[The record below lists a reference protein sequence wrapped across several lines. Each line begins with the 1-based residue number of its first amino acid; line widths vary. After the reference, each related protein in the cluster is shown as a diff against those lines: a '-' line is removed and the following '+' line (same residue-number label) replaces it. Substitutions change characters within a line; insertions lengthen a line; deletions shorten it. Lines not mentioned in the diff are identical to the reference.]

1 MWYPER
7 GSSPEGRLMSGDSGA
22 TRQLQDHVQVPG
34 ANPSGV
40 TLLGAAN
47 SPAPPPL
54 LLPLAAAAAAAAAEA
69 AEPKA
74 PNSASKVYLFLVGC
88 ELRKKVGLF
97 ESCRSRFEK
106 KNIQTVEMCDKSIS

>member
-1 MWYPER
+1 LDLE
-7 GSSPEGRLMSGDSGA
+7 
-22 TRQLQDHVQVPG
+22 
-34 ANPSGV
+34 
-40 TLLGAAN
+40 LLLVLALLAQAL
-47 SPAPPPL
+47 PLPLPLPLPLLLPL

>member
-1 MWYPER
+1 MRVYEL
-7 GSSPEGRLMSGDSGA
+7 EAGA
-22 TRQLQDHVQVPG
+22 G
-34 ANPSGV
+34 ADA
-40 TLLGAAN
+40 GAAVAL
-47 SPAPPPL
+47 PLPLPLPLPLLLPL

-97 ESCRSRFEK
+97 ESVAPVSNLKIFKQWKCVTNQFLSHP
-106 KNIQTVEMCDKSIS
+106 